1 MDIEKNTILKN
12 IFKRCR
18 IYKMRFIRKEHIITT
33 ICNTEVSEEEIINSL
48 LKNLKE
54 RGIEFSLTI
63 KKYFSSIHDYKNII
77 YEKVR
82 VEKIGDSIVD
92 FIILDKSVIMH
103 LKSIFFSD
111 IVEISAITTI
121 DKILKTKSKLTRFD
135 LIDIDDE

>member
-1 MDIEKNTILKN
+1 
-12 IFKRCR
+12 
-18 IYKMRFIRKEHIITT
+18 MRFIRKEHIITT

-92 FIILDKSVIMH
+92 FIILDKSIIMH

-135 LIDIDDE
+135 LIDI